1 MILINGA
8 SIFYVWAKGQLEFT
22 FQSVIVF
29 LVVMGIMNYVVW
41 RSTKYF
47 PEWK

>member
-1 MILINGA
+1 MILLNVG
-8 SIFYVWAKGQLEFT
+8 STFYVWAKGQLEFT
-22 FQSVIVF
+22 LQSVIVF
-29 LVVMGIMNYVVW
+29 LVVMGIMNYVAW